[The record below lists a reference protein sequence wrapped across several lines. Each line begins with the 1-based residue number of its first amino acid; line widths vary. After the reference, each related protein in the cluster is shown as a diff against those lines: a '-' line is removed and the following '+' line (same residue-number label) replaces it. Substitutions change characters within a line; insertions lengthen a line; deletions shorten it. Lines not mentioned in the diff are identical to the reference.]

1 MIINPNLENRLTLIT
16 IFIITIAIEIWK
28 GVFVLSRAKK
38 KFDSILTNA
47 KAGTPYPKYF
57 KASAVN
63 LTSSLEKDPY
73 PNKAVT
79 ISSEAKIKPRLAGID
94 SNKESSK
101 DLLWMFDNFFKFLL
115 LNAFESAGRETV
127 LTAIPAIAKLIW

>member
-1 MIINPNLENRLTLIT
+1 M
-16 IFIITIAIEIWK
+16 
-28 GVFVLSRAKK
+28 SRAKK
-38 KFDSILTNA
+38 KFDNILTNA

-73 PNKAVT
+73 PNKAFT

-94 SNKESSK
+94 NNNESSK
-101 DLLWMFDNFFKFLL
+101 DLL
-115 LNAFESAGRETV
+115 
-127 LTAIPAIAKLIW
+127 